1 MEFWLKRVRSTSPVE
16 VTLKREL
23 QFFSQRVLSRMPV
36 PSPNV
41 MLSDLGFTVFQS
53 NRKQQFLF
61 A

>member
-16 VTLKREL
+16 VTLKRDL

-41 MLSDLGFTVFQS
+41 MLSDLGFTVQS